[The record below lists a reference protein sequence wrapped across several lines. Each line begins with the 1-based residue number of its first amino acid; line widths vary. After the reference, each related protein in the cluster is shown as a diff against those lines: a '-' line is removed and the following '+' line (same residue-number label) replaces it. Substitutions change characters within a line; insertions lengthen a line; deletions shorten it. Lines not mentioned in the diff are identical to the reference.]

1 MRKESRVLVCV
12 TGQKSCARLI
22 HDGAEIA
29 AEEGASLSV
38 VHVAKMGSNFLGS
51 ASEAEALEYLFAISK
66 SHSADMMLLRN
77 DDVVHTIAAHARRI
91 GATIVVLGS
100 DSNQRQ
106 TASPAPCR
114 TPCPTWRSACASAWP
129 TDRKTKEVPPV
140 LDKSIPYKSLIMRRE
155 PAPLPPEPSLPAGFS
170 LRRYRPGDEVHW
182 ARIETSV
189 AEFDGEGAARAYFAE
204 RFLPRQNLLRE
215 RCCFV
220 CAPDGLP
227 VATATAWE
235 EAGERLLHWVS
246 TAPAFQRRG
255 LARAVVLHAL
265 HSYPPAPQPVWLG
278 TQTWSHDA
286 ILLYDSLG
294 FCLVRS
300 GTHAAAHEPNLFAEG
315 MEILR
320 AVYPPE
326 VFGRLLAR
334 SLPT

>member
-1 MRKESRVLVCV
+1 M
-12 TGQKSCARLI
+12 
-22 HDGAEIA
+22 
-29 AEEGASLSV
+29 
-38 VHVAKMGSNFLGS
+38 
-51 ASEAEALEYLFAISK
+51 
-66 SHSADMMLLRN
+66 
-77 DDVVHTIAAHARRI
+77 
-91 GATIVVLGS
+91 
-100 DSNQRQ
+100 
-106 TASPAPCR
+106 
-114 TPCPTWRSACASAWP
+114 
-129 TDRKTKEVPPV
+129 
-140 LDKSIPYKSLIMRRE
+140 
-155 PAPLPPEPSLPAGFS
+155 PAGFS
-170 LRRYRPGDEVHW
+170 LRRYRPGDDVHW

-204 RFLPRQNLLRE
+204 RFLPRQDLLRE

-235 EAGERLLHWVS
+235 EAGERILHWVS

-255 LARAVVLHAL
+255 LARAAVLHAL

-300 GTHAAAHEPNLFAEG
+300 GTHAAAHEPNGFAEG

>member
-1 MRKESRVLVCV
+1 M
-12 TGQKSCARLI
+12 
-22 HDGAEIA
+22 
-29 AEEGASLSV
+29 
-38 VHVAKMGSNFLGS
+38 
-51 ASEAEALEYLFAISK
+51 
-66 SHSADMMLLRN
+66 
-77 DDVVHTIAAHARRI
+77 
-91 GATIVVLGS
+91 
-100 DSNQRQ
+100 
-106 TASPAPCR
+106 
-114 TPCPTWRSACASAWP
+114 
-129 TDRKTKEVPPV
+129 

-155 PAPLPPEPSLPAGFS
+155 PAPLPPEPALPAGFS
-170 LRRYRPGDEVHW
+170 LRRYRPGDDVHW

-189 AEFDGEGAARAYFAE
+189 AEFDGEGAARAYFSE
-204 RFLPRQNLLRE
+204 RFLPRQDLLRE

-326 VFGRLLAR
+326 VFERLAAR

>member
-1 MRKESRVLVCV
+1 MTNLH
-12 TGQKSCARLI
+12 G
-22 HDGAEIA
+22 
-29 AEEGASLSV
+29 
-38 VHVAKMGSNFLGS
+38 
-51 ASEAEALEYLFAISK
+51 
-66 SHSADMMLLRN
+66 
-77 DDVVHTIAAHARRI
+77 
-91 GATIVVLGS
+91 
-100 DSNQRQ
+100 
-106 TASPAPCR
+106 
-114 TPCPTWRSACASAWP
+114 
-129 TDRKTKEVPPV
+129 
-140 LDKSIPYKSLIMRRE
+140 
-155 PAPLPPEPSLPAGFS
+155 
-170 LRRYRPGDEVHW
+170 
-182 ARIETSV
+182 
-189 AEFDGEGAARAYFAE
+189 DGEGAARAYFAE
-204 RFLPRQNLLRE
+204 RFLPRQDLLRE

-235 EAGERLLHWVS
+235 EAGDRLLHWVS

-255 LARAVVLHAL
+255 LARAAVLHAL

-294 FCLVRS
+294 FCLVQS

>member
-1 MRKESRVLVCV
+1 M
-12 TGQKSCARLI
+12 
-22 HDGAEIA
+22 
-29 AEEGASLSV
+29 
-38 VHVAKMGSNFLGS
+38 
-51 ASEAEALEYLFAISK
+51 
-66 SHSADMMLLRN
+66 
-77 DDVVHTIAAHARRI
+77 
-91 GATIVVLGS
+91 
-100 DSNQRQ
+100 
-106 TASPAPCR
+106 
-114 TPCPTWRSACASAWP
+114 
-129 TDRKTKEVPPV
+129 

-155 PAPLPPEPSLPAGFS
+155 PAPLPPEPALPAGFS

-189 AEFDGEGAARAYFAE
+189 AEFDDEGAARAYFAE

-286 ILLYDSLG
+286 ILLYDSWASAWYKAEPTPRPTSPTFLPRAW
-294 FCLVRS
+294 RS
-300 GTHAAAHEPNLFAEG
+300 C
-315 MEILR
+315 
-320 AVYPPE
+320 
-326 VFGRLLAR
+326 AR
-334 SLPT
+334 SIRRRSSTASSPAPCPRDRFPGKRAKQAPQRSCCGACSYASKTRFQ